1 MGYNSQNGVTII
13 RSQPT
18 AGTLASDIETK
29 GVALRNTSGAMRL
42 NREPLIPDPEIGG
55 GRDISDALLG
65 PASCTGEYEAYG
77 RFGSSF
83 ATILR
88 AALGLSVSAADATN
102 TGVHHHTITPSDASS
117 LPLLSIYE
125 RISSGL
131 ETATYRD
138 CVVDSVSINV
148 DASGFLTVSYSII
161 GKRQT
166 LNVVEIDPT
175 TLYDNTGM
183 TVGTNVVATMG
194 GVNIKPKSLTWEL
207 SNNIDADDFRLG
219 QFFLEDLTPK
229 RRESTLTMRLR
240 HEDRLLLRQA
250 NLGAPTATE
259 VGGLTTKSPLSIE
272 IQSYEEIDGA
282 ATPAMH
288 ALTLDFPS
296 AMVSP
301 FALEPSGDDVLEND
315 VEFRTLRPNMAV
327 PLLTAEFTNGVAEL
341 A

>member
-1 MGYNSQNGVTII
+1 MGFNSQNGVTII

-18 AGTLASDIETK
+18 AGVLAADIDTK

-42 NREPLIPDPEIGG
+42 NREPLVPDPEIGG
-55 GRDISDALLG
+55 GRDTSDALLG

-83 ATILR
+83 ATILK
-88 AALGLSVSAADATN
+88 AALGLGVSAPGSV
-102 TGVHHHTITPSDASS
+102 TGTHSHIITPSDSSS

-148 DASGFLTVSYSII
+148 DASGFLTVSFSII
-161 GKRQT
+161 GKRQQ

-240 HEDRLLLRQA
+240 HEDRMLLRQA

-259 VGGLTTKSPLSIE
+259 VGGLTTKSPLSVE

-282 ATPAMH
+282 TTPTMH
-288 ALTLDFPS
+288 SLTLDFPS

-327 PLLTAEFTNGVAEL
+327 PLLTAEFINGVAEL

>member
-1 MGYNSQNGVTII
+1 MGYNSQSGVTII

-18 AGTLASDIETK
+18 PGTLATDIDTK
-29 GVALRNTSGAMRL
+29 GVALRNTSGSMRL

-65 PASCTGEYEAYG
+65 PASCTGEFEAYG

-83 ATILR
+83 GTILR
-88 AALGLSVSAADATN
+88 AALGLGLSEAGTVNGT
-102 TGVHHHTITPSDASS
+102 HKHIITPSDTST
-117 LPLLSIYE
+117 LPLLSIYD

-138 CVVDSVSINV
+138 CVVDSVKIDV
-148 DASGFLTVSYSII
+148 DASGFLKVSYSII
-161 GKRQT
+161 GKRQQ
-166 LNVVEIDPT
+166 LNVVEIDPSD
-175 TLYDNTGM
+175 LYDNTEM
-183 TVGTNVVATMG
+183 TVGTNVMVTMG

-229 RRESTLTMRLR
+229 RRESSLTMRLR
-240 HEDRLLLRQA
+240 HEDRDLLRQA
-250 NLGAPTATE
+250 LLGSPTATE
-259 VGGLTTKSPLSIE
+259 VGGRTTKSPLSID
-272 IQSYEEIDGA
+272 IRSYEDIDGA
-282 ATPAMH
+282 TTPTPH
-288 ALTLDFPS
+288 SLVLDFPS
-296 AMVSP
+296 AMVAP
-301 FALEPSGDDVLEND
+301 YALEPSGDDILEND

-327 PLLTAEFTNGVAEL
+327 PLLTATLTNGVDEL